1 MKAYEL
7 VMQNHKL
14 KTYQKISW
22 LVVAMNFFAFIY
34 ITYQLINTVEFR
46 WPLLG
51 ALLIA
56 VFVIIVQVKIRKD
69 PGTQTQFL
77 FPFFVIM
84 FTWMQLNNY
93 WFVLAILLI
102 VVFENM
108 SKKKLVV
115 SIDEEKIIYP
125 SFPKKEFHWQEIK
138 NLLLKDDLL
147 TIDFKTNKLIQA
159 LVVETDVDEEQFN
172 EFCRE
177 RLANQRLAQT

>member
-1 MKAYEL
+1 MRAYDL
-7 VMQNHKL
+7 VMQNPKL
-14 KTYQKISW
+14 KTYLKISW

-56 VFVIIVQVKIRKD
+56 AFVIIFKLKIRKD
-69 PGTQTQFL
+69 PGTQPQFL

-84 FTWMQLNNY
+84 FTWVQLNNY
-93 WFVLAILLI
+93 WFVVAILLI
-102 VVFENM
+102 VIFENM

-115 SIDEEKIIYP
+115 RIDEEKIIYP
-125 SFPKKEFHWQEIK
+125 SFPKKNFHWQEIK

-147 TIDFKTNKLIQA
+147 TIDFKNNKLIQA
-159 LVVETDVDEEQFN
+159 LVVETNVNEEEFN

-177 RLANQRLAQT
+177 RLTNQRLPQT

>member
-7 VMQNHKL
+7 VMLNPKL

-34 ITYQLINTVEFR
+34 ITYQLMNTEEFR

-51 ALLIA
+51 AILIA
-56 VFVIIVQVKIRKD
+56 VFVIIFQLKKRKD
-69 PGTQTQFL
+69 PGSQPQFL

-84 FTWMQLNNY
+84 FTWVQLNNY

-108 SKKKLVV
+108 SKKKLVLR
-115 SIDEEKIIYP
+115 IEEEKIIYP
-125 SFPKKEFHWQEIK
+125 SFPKKEFYWQEIK

-147 TIDFKTNKLIQA
+147 TIDFKNNKLIQA
-159 LVVETDVDEEQFN
+159 LVVETDINEEEFN
-172 EFCRE
+172 EFCRA
-177 RLANQRLAQT
+177 RLAKQRMPQT